1 VSRGTIGRGALLGVV
16 VASVALG
23 VFMLLPPP
31 PAPGAPAGMRDTGR
45 LDAPAATPELAS
57 RTVDRLKLFRTGNAG
72 VRLTLTDDEITALLR
87 HGMPGVLPPGIHD
100 PVVRLE
106 SGSVRVEARLATD
119 EFVGRGPLT
128 SALGA
133 LPDTLV
139 VDLRG
144 RLSSSPDRLVL
155 TVEDARASGV
165 PLPAAVVTVIA
176 SAVAAESGDD
186 VVSRG
191 EAAAALSMRWPD
203 GVAAVAVV
211 GDRLFL
217 DRDEPMADRAVDG
230 SDEP

>member
-1 VSRGTIGRGALLGVV
+1 MSRGAVGRGVLLGVV
-16 VASVALG
+16 LASVALG
-23 VFMLLPPP
+23 VFILLPPP
-31 PAPGAPAGMRDTGR
+31 PAPGVPAGMSDRGR
-45 LDAPAATPELAS
+45 LEAPAATPELAL
-57 RTVDRLKLFRTGNAG
+57 RTVDRLQLFRTGNAG
-72 VRLTLTDDEITALLR
+72 ARLTLTDDEITALLR

-100 PVVRLE
+100 PVVRLS

-119 EFVGRGPLT
+119 EFVGRRPLT

-144 RLSSSPDRLVL
+144 RLSSSPERLVL

-165 PLPAAVVTVIA
+165 PLPAAVVAAIA
-176 SAVAAESGDD
+176 NALATESGDD
-186 VVSRG
+186 VGFRG
-191 EAAAALSMRWPD
+191 EAGASFGMRWPD
-203 GVAAVAVV
+203 GVAAVAIV

-217 DRDEPMADRAVDG
+217 DRDEPMVDRAVDG